1 MRINLPCHKFNFA
14 AIASRLKLN
23 RTENWAQNELSTTL
37 PSSVVYATFPL
48 PALLPFCLPSS
59 WVYEGLCAICC
70 WLCAVTACSKW
81 IFKSNVCKCV
91 ASFALNKSKIFA
103 RALRW
108 LNSTKKGD
116 WKRKWSTKRG
126 NERENE
132 VRFKVV
138 KMGSLLR
145 RIISYFGYW
154 ICNQATFM
162 HLSLLC
168 SSN

>member
-37 PSSVVYATFPL
+37 PSSVVYASSYSSP
-48 PALLPFCLPSS
+48 PLLPFCLPSS
-59 WVYEGLCAICC
+59 WVYGGLCAICC

-91 ASFALNKSKIFA
+91 ASSALNKSKIFA

-108 LNSTKKGD
+108 LNSTKRGEMKE
-116 WKRKWSTKRG
+116 KMKHKRG

-138 KMGSLLR
+138 KMGSLLH
-145 RIISYFGYW
+145 RIIS
-154 ICNQATFM
+154 
-162 HLSLLC
+162 
-168 SSN
+168 